1 MSTTKKKAKRKVER
15 EPVTPISKTISNSE
29 LREFVGKV
37 PNLLKIDSININ
49 NDKWRINVWTEEF
62 KDGRLM
68 ATYTIVKSFFVKYD
82 EGVIYDETI
91 EPSINP
97 NTNLSFYLLVRIFH
111 YLFNKH
117 GACPTIVLFKGV
129 KQLTSCTRAI
139 YKQLR
144 FSHVDL
150 Y

>member
-1 MSTTKKKAKRKVER
+1 MPRKLKTAEKPQKVKRETI
-15 EPVTPISKTISNSE
+15 TPISNTIPSRE
-29 LREFVGKV
+29 LAEFVGKV

-97 NTNLSFYLLVRIFH
+97 NTNV
-111 YLFNKH
+111 
-117 GACPTIVLFKGV
+117 FK
-129 KQLTSCTRAI
+129 
-139 YKQLR
+139 
-144 FSHVDL
+144 
-150 Y
+150 

>member
-68 ATYTIVKSFFVKYD
+68 STYTIVKSFFVKYD

-97 NTNLSFYLLVRIFH
+97 NTNV
-111 YLFNKH
+111 
-117 GACPTIVLFKGV
+117 FK
-129 KQLTSCTRAI
+129 
-139 YKQLR
+139 
-144 FSHVDL
+144 
-150 Y
+150 